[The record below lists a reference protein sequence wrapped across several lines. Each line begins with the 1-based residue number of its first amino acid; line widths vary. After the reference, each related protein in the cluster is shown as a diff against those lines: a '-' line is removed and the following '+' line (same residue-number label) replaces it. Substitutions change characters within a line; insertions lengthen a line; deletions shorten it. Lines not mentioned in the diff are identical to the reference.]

1 MMVFT
6 LNHGIGTDGDVFCK
20 KMTLQLR
27 NATKDFPID
36 TKLFLRHLLE
46 QALQKLSITLN
57 VGKALEELKNFVSK
71 VIDKKFAPHHQCASV
86 VTVQLKE
93 MEQCRSMVIA
103 KVKKSL
109 HTVAKRIE
117 DDCITQAVEKPLPCL
132 RKKFENDLKLVTESL
147 DSLSKSITEFENDAK
162 SIIDRIDGL
171 TDYHA
176 YKETLDDLNSLLEK
190 NKSNNCDP
198 QFCLDLM
205 GCDWARNL
213 GAINNDIIGI
223 YVCKILNTTRYR

>member
-1 MMVFT
+1 M
-6 LNHGIGTDGDVFCK
+6 
-20 KMTLQLR
+20 
-27 NATKDFPID
+27 TKDFPVN
-36 TKLFLRHLLE
+36 TKIHQRHLLE
-46 QALQKLSITLN
+46 QALQRLSATLN

-71 VIDKKFAPHHQCASV
+71 VINEKFTPHHQCAS
-86 VTVQLKE
+86 TVAEQLKE
-93 MEQCRSMVIA
+93 MEQCRSIVTV
-103 KVKKSL
+103 KVKETL
-109 HTVAKRIE
+109 DTIAQRIE
-117 DDCITQAVEKPLPCL
+117 DDGIIQAVEKPLPCL
-132 RKKFENDLKLVTESL
+132 RQKFENDLRLVKESL
-147 DSLSKSITEFENDAK
+147 DSLNKNMTEFENDAK
-162 SIIDRIDGL
+162 SIIDGL

-223 YVCKILNTTRYR
+223 YKILNST